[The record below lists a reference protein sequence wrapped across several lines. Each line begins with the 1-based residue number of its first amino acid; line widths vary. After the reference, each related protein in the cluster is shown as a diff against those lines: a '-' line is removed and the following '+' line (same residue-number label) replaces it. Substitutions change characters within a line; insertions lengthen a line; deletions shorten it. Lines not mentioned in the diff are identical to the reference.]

1 MTENP
6 PGSPFPF
13 DTSARDEWPDAPMED
28 DSSTPHTSSFSSL
41 TGPLTVSSWLASI
54 AMSRATSAPF
64 RIGKPSSSSTSRQ
77 YSRNSTNPTELLK
90 RQIVQAFKMLSSTI
104 HQSQD
109 QNLIALEALLYD
121 ASVQYGSLQIQQT
134 SLAKDESIV
143 DQELT
148 DAKRGLAM
156 LEGVTRV
163 EREPL
168 TAEVAGEF

>member
-1 MTENP
+1 
-6 PGSPFPF
+6 
-13 DTSARDEWPDAPMED
+13 
-28 DSSTPHTSSFSSL
+28 
-41 TGPLTVSSWLASI
+41 
-54 AMSRATSAPF
+54 
-64 RIGKPSSSSTSRQ
+64 
-77 YSRNSTNPTELLK
+77 
-90 RQIVQAFKMLSSTI
+90 MLSSTI